1 MSEAP
6 ALASRLRLLLAV
18 WCARLP
24 HGSSGLEFCL
34 ADLERLALTHRE
46 RSGKLAAQARQS
58 KQSLDRAARLGAPPK
73 VQTQLSR
80 LLKNKLNHLAQA
92 RQEQGLLE
100 QAVAIYAE
108 LLRLAPAW
116 LEQGQPA
123 GIPSLETPLGQA
135 QEATAQIRHGRERCR
150 RLAGAA
156 RRLDSRPIALA
167 PQSPLEQ
174 ASQLRPH
181 IDALAQRLED
191 LARHPL
197 PLPPDL
203 GAPPELARLQRDLER
218 AHGRAAALELEWE
231 QLCERAAVRRKSR
244 ARLRAAWEQAS
255 RRAAA
260 AEDDLTQAR
269 GRALAL
275 ALDLGRSAVAAGR
288 AAAEMEDMLGS
299 LRPRELAEQIAAC
312 RERAKACSALAAG
325 LRERLAGLD
334 QDHGRLPAPEAWPP
348 AQPWAAPAGPLPGLA
363 RLEGLMGRARELYQ
377 AQVAR
382 ALAGEREAYQRQ
394 AREASERLEKAA
406 HSREQLRRK
415 LAQRQEQAR
424 MALAEMQQSQ
434 SRAQDRQ
441 EQLEKTRAELESGK
455 RLALEWRE
463 ELGRAQAE
471 AESWRRVASGLRKE
485 NTQALQESRA
495 QSLALRKDAEA
506 LQARVEELQEQMR
519 SLALLTAVSA
529 QPAQSGPGAV
539 EQALTRLAVA
549 RRRLAQAGRKV
560 ALHAVL
566 ILGLGAALVLASPN
580 QPAKATLRDHTRA
593 MATLQLRA
601 DVLAQAPAA
610 ELKVSL
616 VPLDQP
622 LMPLGLLDDPQFTG
636 LAAQAGLS
644 PYALYRSIR
653 AAHPDSI
660 ALELAGVERLVRQ
673 SQALAQ
679 RHPLIFADL
688 AGRALPPG
696 FSQLLNLA
704 PAGQAALQRFTDRLY
719 RDYRHLGYGRDQAL
733 SAVLTNQE
741 AAAQWVRAN
750 SLPGSYL
757 GRVRPVP
764 AVEKMGL
771 DEFLNRL
778 TPYIA
783 ERSRRYM
790 ISLGKRPP
798 ANLERY
804 SRDLASDMF
813 GAAKLFQVP
822 LSYLLAI
829 AHQETFYANVLG
841 DDNLSASPFQ
851 IWRPTLPHILRSMA
865 AAGFSPPPEHIRL
878 QNHLTLATYLA
889 AFHLR
894 ELMLEASV
902 PAGKRLRAYVDMDKV
917 MLRYNGSHLYAGR
930 VALRR
935 AELSRFIAVGGG

>member
-1 MSEAP
+1 LGPTPSTAMSEAP

-24 HGSSGLEFCL
+24 QGSSGLEFSL
-34 ADLERLALTHRE
+34 ADLERLALAHRE
-46 RSGKLAAQARQS
+46 RCTKLAAQARQS

-80 LLKNKLNHLAQA
+80 LLKNNLNPLAQA
-92 RQEQGLLE
+92 RQELGLLE

-116 LEQGQPA
+116 LGQGQPA
-123 GIPSLETPLGQA
+123 GVPSLEAPLGQA
-135 QEATAQIRHGRERCR
+135 QEATAQIRRDRERCR

-156 RRLDSRPIALA
+156 RRLDNRPIAPA
-167 PQSPLEQ
+167 PQAPLEQ
-174 ASQLRPH
+174 AARLRP
-181 IDALAQRLED
+181 IIEALAQRLED
-191 LARHPL
+191 LARHPQ

-203 GAPPELARLQRDLER
+203 SAPPELARLQRDLER
-218 AHGRAAALELEWE
+218 AHGRAAALDLERE
-231 QLCERAAVRRKSR
+231 QLCERAAARRKSR
-244 ARLRAAWEQAS
+244 ARLRATWKQAS
-255 RRAAA
+255 RRVAD

-269 GRALAL
+269 GRALDL
-275 ALDLGRSAVAAGR
+275 ALDLGRAAVAAGR
-288 AAAEMEDMLGS
+288 AAAEMEGMLGS

-325 LRERLAGLD
+325 LRQRLAGLD
-334 QDHGRLPAPEAWPP
+334 QNHHRLPAPEAWPP
-348 AQPWAAPAGPLPGLA
+348 AQPLAAPAGPLPELA

-377 AQVAR
+377 AQVAQ

-394 AREASERLEKAA
+394 ARKASERLEKAA

-434 SRAQDRQ
+434 SQAQDRQ
-441 EQLEKTRAELESGK
+441 EQLEKTRAELASGK

-463 ELGRAQAE
+463 ELSRAQAE
-471 AESWRRVASGLRKE
+471 AESWRRVAAGLRKE

-506 LQARVEELQEQMR
+506 LQARVEELQDQMR
-519 SLALLTAVSA
+519 SLALLTAVSS

-622 LMPLGLLDDPQFTG
+622 LMPLGLLDDKQFTG
-636 LAAQAGLS
+636 
-644 PYALYRSIR
+644 
-653 AAHPDSI
+653 
-660 ALELAGVERLVRQ
+660 
-673 SQALAQ
+673 LAQ

-696 FSQLLNLA
+696 FSQLLSLA
-704 PAGQAALQRFTDRLY
+704 PADQAALQRFTDRLY
-719 RDYRHLGYGRDQAL
+719 RDYRHLGYGRGQAL

-741 AAAQWVRAN
+741 AATQWVRAN
-750 SLPGSYL
+750 RLPGSYL

-790 ISLGKRPP
+790 TSLGKRPP

-865 AAGFSPPPEHIRL
+865 AAGFAPPPEHIRL

-902 PAGKRLRAYVDMDKV
+902 PASKRLRAYVDMDKV

-935 AELSRFIAVGGG
+935 AELSRFIAVGGS